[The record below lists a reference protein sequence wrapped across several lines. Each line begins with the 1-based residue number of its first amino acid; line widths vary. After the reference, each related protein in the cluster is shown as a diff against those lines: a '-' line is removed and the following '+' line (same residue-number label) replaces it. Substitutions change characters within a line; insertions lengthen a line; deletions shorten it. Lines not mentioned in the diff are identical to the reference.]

1 MLKLSNI
8 IKAILFALI
17 FSCSFYYFSEH
28 ERVENLNGW
37 LQLLISGGLL
47 TPLFS
52 YAWNLKTRFEKLID
66 SDDLNSVQTE
76 RLSIKI
82 SSFIKKIS
90 LWMLFYIVS
99 AAVILLFNVLKDNFV
114 ISRYLGSLSVSLLF
128 VAFLS
133 FIYLRDF
140 DISISQLKA
149 AIKIRQKKN
158 KEKEAMLKLLNT
170 EEDFSTH
177 EKDYFKRYRGDE

>member
-1 MLKLSNI
+1 
-8 IKAILFALI
+8 
-17 FSCSFYYFSEH
+17 
-28 ERVENLNGW
+28 
-37 LQLLISGGLL
+37 
-47 TPLFS
+47 
-52 YAWNLKTRFEKLID
+52 
-66 SDDLNSVQTE
+66 
-76 RLSIKI
+76 
-82 SSFIKKIS
+82 
-90 LWMLFYIVS
+90 MLFYIVS

-170 EEDFSTH
+170 KEDFSTH

>member
-1 MLKLSNI
+1 
-8 IKAILFALI
+8 
-17 FSCSFYYFSEH
+17 
-28 ERVENLNGW
+28 
-37 LQLLISGGLL
+37 
-47 TPLFS
+47 
-52 YAWNLKTRFEKLID
+52 
-66 SDDLNSVQTE
+66 
-76 RLSIKI
+76 
-82 SSFIKKIS
+82 
-90 LWMLFYIVS
+90 FYIVS

-170 EEDFSTH
+170 EEDFSPH